1 MARRRRL
8 ANLDDF
14 EDPVLVVTAH
24 PDDIEVHCGG
34 TLTQLVT
41 AGRQVT
47 CVLCTSGNRGT
58 SNPAITPEQ
67 LDALRE
73 GEQLEASAALGVRD
87 VRLLQHDDGDLQFC
101 VPSLREAIVRLIR
114 VVRPKTVIT
123 HDPYPGDGGRDSC
136 SIYPDHLT
144 VGSVVFEAAYVCAP
158 GPLFYPEQLREGL
171 APHKPAVLHL
181 IMSQHA
187 DLFMPIVSVWDIKL
201 KAIRQ
206 HRSQGRDTSDNDRVM
221 ERIARQNGAR
231 VGVPMAEAF
240 RVLLPT

>member
-1 MARRRRL
+1 MARGRRP
-8 ANLDDF
+8 ADLDDF
-14 EDPVLVVTAH
+14 QDPILVVTAH

-34 TLTQLVT
+34 TLTQLVAT
-41 AGRQVT
+41 RKQVT

-58 SNPAITPEQ
+58 SNPAITAEQ
-67 LDALRE
+67 LGALRQ

-87 VRLLQHDDGDLQFC
+87 VRFLDYDDGDLQFC
-101 VPSLREAIVRLIR
+101 VASLREAIVRLIR
-114 VVRPKTVIT
+114 AVRPKTVIT

-144 VGSVVFEAAYVCAP
+144 AGRVVLDAAYVCAP
-158 GPLFYPEQLREGL
+158 GPLFYPDHLREGL
-171 APHKPAVLHL
+171 VPHKPEVLHL

-187 DLFMPIVSVWDIKL
+187 DLFMPIASVWGVKL

-206 HRSQGRDTSDNDRVM
+206 HRSQGRDTSGNDQIM
-221 ERIARQNGAR
+221 ERIARENGRR

-240 RVLLPT
+240 RALHPT

>member
-1 MARRRRL
+1 MAPLRRI
-8 ANLDDF
+8 ASLDDF
-14 EDPVLVVTAH
+14 RDPILVVTAH

-34 TLTQLVT
+34 TLAELVT
-41 AGRQVT
+41 AGKEVT
-47 CVLCTSGNRGT
+47 CVLCTRGNRGT
-58 SNPAITPEQ
+58 SNPAVAAEQ
-67 LDALRE
+67 LGALRQR
-73 GEQLEASAALGVRD
+73 EQLEASATLGVRD
-87 VRLLQHDDGDLQFC
+87 VRFLDYDDDDLQFC
-101 VPSLREAIVRLIR
+101 VPSLREAMVRLIR
-114 VVRPKTVIT
+114 AVRPKTVIT
-123 HDPYPGDGGRDSC
+123 HDPYPGDGGNDSC

-144 VGSVVFEAAYVCAP
+144 VGRVVFEAAYVCAP
-158 GPLFYPEQLREGL
+158 GPLFYPEHLREGL
-171 APHKPAVLHL
+171 APHKPAVLQL

-187 DLFMPIVSVWDIKL
+187 DLFMPIASVWDVKL